1 MTGVVTPIHVA
12 AIGLGNMRFYA
23 PPSGGQEFPWVALE
37 DSFHCFSLPRGMRRQ
52 ATRDL
57 RREWRGQ
64 AKTLATND
72 GLLTAIPHF
81 MASGMVQAMAEC
93 GRCSGDL
100 PLKYV
105 MAVTAAMAKL
115 TAGLKPEQV
124 SEYLGAAMATEESK
138 GQRT

>member
-1 MTGVVTPIHVA
+1 MGGVVTPIHVA

-37 DSFHCFSLPRGMRRQ
+37 DAMHCFSLPSGMRRQ
-52 ATRDL
+52 AKQDMQ
-57 RREWRGQ
+57 REWKGQ
-64 AKTLATND
+64 AKTIATND
-72 GLLTAIPHF
+72 GLVTTVPHF

-93 GRCSGDL
+93 GRCGGDL

-105 MAVTAAMAKL
+105 MAVTAAMTKL
-115 TAGLKPEQV
+115 TAGLKPEKV

-138 GQRT
+138 GCRS